1 MVVIG
6 RTTFIVVRGFVE
18 MVQNDTIYLPK
29 QLICLE
35 KLGQVSYIRELQVF
49 QLLLKTFDFCQIAVK
64 NIK

>member
-1 MVVIG
+1 
-6 RTTFIVVRGFVE
+6 